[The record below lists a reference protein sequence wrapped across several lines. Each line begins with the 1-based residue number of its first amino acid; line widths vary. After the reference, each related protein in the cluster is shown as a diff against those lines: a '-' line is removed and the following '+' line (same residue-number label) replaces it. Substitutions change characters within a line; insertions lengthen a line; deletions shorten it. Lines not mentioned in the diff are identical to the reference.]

1 MSDPIDK
8 AIAAAEAKMP
18 ELIQVPVRISS
29 TGRPVILAVP
39 EDLTDVEIIELG
51 GFILMG
57 LRRHIAAS
65 QQQAASSLVIARG
78 MPQ

>member
-1 MSDPIDK
+1 MNDPIDQ
-8 AIAAAEAKMP
+8 AIAAADAKMP

-39 EDLTDVEIIELG
+39 EDLTDVEVIELG
-51 GFILMG
+51 SFILVG

-65 QQQAASSLVIARG
+65 KQQASGIIVARG